1 MPTQRAKKSS
11 RSTQCFCQTI
21 SAVLKNLRAK
31 ASSRK
36 PKVTLTV
43 LSHPPDLGR
52 PLSQPGKA
60 ANKIKGSDR
69 AKLNPNMPTAGP
81 RSSPLTAVATKS
93 WPISGPVQLKLT
105 RARVNAIKK
114 IPRIPLRWDWS
125 SALLTQDEGS
135 VISNRPKKLRA
146 KTTKSTKKAR
156 LNQGLVAMAFKAS
169 EPKVTV
175 TRSPRTT

>member
-1 MPTQRAKKSS
+1 M
-11 RSTQCFCQTI
+11 
-21 SAVLKNLRAK
+21 SAVLRNLRAK

-36 PKVTLTV
+36 PKVPLTV

-60 ANKIKGSDR
+60 ANKIKGRER
-69 AKLNPNMPTAGP
+69 AKLKPNMPTAGP

-93 WPISGPVQLKLT
+93 WPMRGPVQLKLT
-105 RARVNAIKK
+105 KARVNAMKK

-135 VISNRPKKLRA
+135 VISKRPKKLRA

-156 LNQGLVAMAFKAS
+156 LKKGLVAMAFKAS
-169 EPKVTV
+169 APKVIA
-175 TRSPRTT
+175 TRSPRAT